1 MVARQKIGGQNHR
14 RIRFGPNAKMVLDL
28 SKSSID
34 AAMNKNMHCY
44 YKGVKIR
51 VQFWL
56 RIFGAWTSNFGLRS
70 SDIPIFYLKIFIVLN
85 GAVVKPLKGNLLVSY
100 DIYNFTYD
108 IIHMKYNLYCVH
120 CLPKFRNWSRS
131 KY

>member
-1 MVARQKIGGQNHR
+1 MVALQKIGGQNHR

-28 SKSSID
+28 RKSSNG
-34 AAMNKNMHCY
+34 AALNENMHD
-44 YKGVKIR
+44 YKGVKIW

-56 RIFGAWTSNFGLRS
+56 KIFGVWTSSFGIWS
-70 SDIPIFYLKIFIVLN
+70 SDMSFFYLKIFIVLN